1 MTEHAGPGPAP
12 SLPHARRR
20 ALRVV
25 GGTAVEP
32 AGTVEPAGAEEERA
46 RARAAAARAAHP
58 SSGIGV
64 PGFRRPEP
72 AATVPGAPDVPSA
85 PAPYP
90 AQEHEDIPALDG
102 AGPHLAT
109 GRAFLAAAR
118 PGDVLRV
125 EVLGLAGESA
135 PLESGCTAYLPV
147 RTQGTAFCPR
157 ELCRALGSAEGDPQG
172 SFRLTVCP
180 AGTQD
185 LPSVAHR
192 HPFAETDEHWIVVGH
207 SRVETP
213 EEPAGQAGAG
223 DDARSFCMTTAMH
236 RAVSAGVEFLQRD
249 RGLDRPIA
257 HAYLSAT
264 AQFAVTRLGD
274 GTVGAHGRIR
284 KADFA

>member
-12 SLPHARRR
+12 SLPHARRPV
-20 ALRVV
+20 LRVV
-25 GGTAVEP
+25 GGTAVTP
-32 AGTVEPAGAEEERA
+32 PDPEEQA

-58 SSGIGV
+58 SSGAGV

-72 AATVPGAPDVPSA
+72 GTAVLDAPPATEVSPVGREERLDSVPPLEGT
-85 PAPYP
+85 
-90 AQEHEDIPALDG
+90 
-102 AGPHLAT
+102 GPHLVT

-125 EVLGLAGESA
+125 EVVDPADASA
-135 PLESGCTAYLPV
+135 PLGPGCTAYLPV
-147 RTQGTAFCPR
+147 RTQGTVFCPL
-157 ELCRALGSAEGDPQG
+157 ELCRALGADGQSRDG

-180 AGTQD
+180 SGARD

-207 SRVETP
+207 SATAGA
-213 EEPAGQAGAG
+213 EEPAEAAA
-223 DDARSFCMTTAMH
+223 DDERVFCLTAAMH
-236 RAVSAGVEFLQRD
+236 RAVSAGVEFLEQD

-264 AQFAVTRLGD
+264 AEFAVTRLGD

-284 KADFA
+284 KADFR